1 MYWFFGVLLYLL
13 IGTCIFIGVI
23 KDTQSGSWLLLA
35 LATPL
40 IIFGYPYFCSK
51 RLLSKDK
58 DIYCDYRVIE
68 ND

>member
-35 LATPL
+35 LAAPL

-51 RLLSKDK
+51 QLLSK
-58 DIYCDYRVIE
+58 R
-68 ND
+68 